1 MLNKFLITIFI
12 IAGAS
17 SGCVTKAKYTD
28 AQDNITGLKTQIADL
43 ESQLNQNKTLTDQLE
58 QKLGTATSDKVS
70 MQLSIEEMK
79 QALAELAKR
88 KQETEKR
95 VKDYNA
101 LIKKFK
107 ALTDTGKLKIK
118 IVEGRMVVV
127 LPSDVLF
134 SSGSARLSEAGVN
147 TIKEV
152 GKLLSSLTDKKFQ
165 IEGHTDNV
173 PIRSSTYPSNWEL
186 ASARALTVTKFMLDA
201 GLKGE
206 NISAASFGEFKP
218 AASNENVVGKAL
230 NRRIEIV
237 IVPDLSKLPGYDEL
251 NSLSGDE

>member
-1 MLNKFLITIFI
+1 MFNKFI
-12 IAGAS
+12 IVFLFVIVG
-17 SGCVTKAKYTD
+17 SGCVSKAKYAD
-28 AQDNITGLKTQIADL
+28 AEDSISKLVEQVQNLKSEL
-43 ESQLNQNKTLTDQLE
+43 SQNKVLIDQLE
-58 QKLGTATSDKVS
+58 QKLGTATSDKES
-70 MQLSIEEMK
+70 MQLSLKEMK
-79 QALAELAKR
+79 QALAELAQR

-95 VKDYNA
+95 VKEYNA

-107 ALTDTGKLKIK
+107 TLTDTGKLEIK
-118 IVEGRMVVV
+118 ILEGRMVVV

-134 SSGSARLSEAGVN
+134 SSGSSSLSENGVK

-173 PIRSSTYPSNWEL
+173 PIKSSTYPSNWEL
-186 ASARALTVTKFMLDA
+186 ASARALTVTKVML
-201 GLKGE
+201 GEKLKGE

-218 AASNENVVGKAL
+218 AASNATAKGKAL

-237 IVPDLSKLPGYDEL
+237 IVPDLSKLPGYEEL
-251 NSLSGDE
+251 NKLSDD